1 MSHILSQETVS
12 SKPILDFDNIPQE
25 LKDIPQWV
33 CWKAELRKNGK
44 TGKPP
49 YDAKTGYKS
58 SHSEK
63 DRHTWTTFEEARKAF
78 ETRRHQLDGIGF
90 VFSEKDPYCGID
102 LDSCVDEN
110 GILTQEA
117 KEILSRFPSYAEY
130 SQSKKGIHIIVK
142 AKLPSIGK
150 DKHGNEEFKGRKRNE
165 KEIYD
170 HSRFFVCTGF
180 HIPETPKII
189 ADCQEHAEK
198 FFNSLED
205 KKEEIPRR
213 GERKE
218 REISPLEMDDET
230 LIEKATQASNGDKF
244 SKLFAGDYSDYT
256 HTKGEGKGKPD
267 HSSGDLALCDLL
279 AFWTRKDK
287 LQMERIF
294 RKSGLYR
301 DKWEESYYRN
311 ETLEK
316 AIDGCTEIYSGQ
328 NGKEKGKPFKEVDKR
343 GAFLASKE
351 ISAEEE
357 RTSDLEA
364 IPPKIDIPLPLTK
377 IHPIFLDYLYE
388 FEGKTEAPM
397 EYILSAFLVS
407 LGVAMGNNVTLPS
420 GLHSIKANLYMMLI
434 GESTAMKKTT
444 SLNYGMQTL
453 REYTRESKERYF
465 QEKVNYEL
473 LLKSKDKDANKLPKP
488 VDESIIY
495 PDDVTLEQLL
505 VKMQDKP
512 DGVFVLSELGAFLSR
527 MDVSS
532 GLKELLTTLYDAKV
546 SYSRETKNSGCFHIK
561 NPAPSLIGASTIHW
575 LQAHLKDGDLL
586 SGFLARFCY
595 VVKRSHSEIDIPF
608 QKPFELD
615 PKWRKRF
622 NAIRGLNLELNRS
635 EKAEHSFSE
644 WYSEFKKTMLKEDAF
659 LHSPL
664 GRLKDDTIHK
674 IAMINHVL
682 DLLDPSFNRFIK
694 DEKTI
699 EMRSYELAYP
709 WIEFFAENVKS
720 CYMEITQQFN
730 FAEIKILETI
740 KKRGKESEGF
750 KILARSEIMKY
761 TNLNLEDFSKV
772 AQTLIAKQQLLEF
785 KTGKGKY
792 CFYKI
797 KL

>member
-1 MSHILSQETVS
+1 MSHILSQETAS

-44 TGKPP
+44 IGKPP
-49 YDAKTGYKS
+49 YNAKTGYQT
-58 SHSEK
+58 SHAEK
-63 DRHTWTTFEEARKAF
+63 HRHEWATFKNAVEAF
-78 ETRRHQLDGIGF
+78 EHGTHHFSGIGF
-90 VFSEKDPYCGID
+90 MFSEKDPFCCID
-102 LDSCVDEN
+102 LDDCVDEH

-130 SQSKKGIHIIVK
+130 SQSRKGIHIIIK
-142 AKLPSIGK
+142 AKLPSVGK
-150 DKHGNEEFKGRKRNE
+150 DDAGNDEFKGRNRNG

-170 HSRFFVCTGF
+170 HVRFLVFTGF
-180 HIPETPKII
+180 HIPETPQTIV
-189 ADCQEHAEK
+189 DCQEQAEE
-198 FFNSLED
+198 FFNSFED
-205 KKEEIPRR
+205 KKEEIPRKE
-213 GERKE
+213 ER
-218 REISPLEMDDET
+218 REKQIYSVEMDDET
-230 LIEKATQASNGDKF
+230 LIERATQASNGDKF
-244 SKLFAGDYSDYT
+244 SKLFAGDCSDYIK
-256 HTKGEGKGKPD
+256 TKGTEKGKPD
-267 HSSGDLALCDLL
+267 HSAGDMAFLNHL
-279 AFWTRKDK
+279 AFWTGKDPI
-287 LQMERIF
+287 QMDRIF

-301 DKWEESYYRN
+301 PKWEREDYR
-311 ETLEK
+311 EDVISK
-316 AIDGCTEIYSGQ
+316 ALNGCTEIYSGQ
-328 NGKEKGKPFKEVDKR
+328 NGKEKGKPFKEVDR
-343 GAFLASKE
+343 SGAFLASKE

-364 IPPKIDIPLPLTK
+364 IPQKIDIPLPLEK
-377 IHPIFLDYLYE
+377 IHPIFVEYFAE

-397 EYILSAFLVS
+397 EYILSTFLVS
-407 LGVAMGNNVTLPS
+407 LGVAMGNNVTLPA

-465 QEKVNYEL
+465 QEKVSYEL
-473 LLKSKDKDANKLPKP
+473 SLKSKDKDANKFPKP

-575 LQAHLKDGDLL
+575 LQNHLKDGDLL

-622 NAIRGLNLELNRS
+622 NAIRELNLELNRS
-635 EKAEHSFSE
+635 EEAEHSFSE

-694 DEKTI
+694 DENTI
-699 EMRSYELAYP
+699 EKRSYELAYP
-709 WIEFFAENVKS
+709 WIKFFADNAKS

-730 FAEIKILETI
+730 FAEMKIIEII

-750 KILARSEIMKY
+750 KTLARSEILKFSNMK
-761 TNLNLEDFSKV
+761 LKDFEEL
-772 AQTLIAKQQLLEF
+772 AQTLVAKKQLLES
-785 KTGKGKY
+785 KNGKY
-792 CFYKI
+792 CHYKI
-797 KL
+797 RL